1 MTKISQ
7 LEYRIRNIEYRGRKM
22 DTTKRIQNFTDL
34 NAWKESHALVLM
46 VYELAKIFP
55 REEIFGITNQ
65 IRRAAVSITSN
76 LAEGFGRQTYKEK
89 VQFYSIS
96 LGSLTEL
103 QNQLIISKDIKYLTV
118 EDFIAAENQFIIAQ
132 KLICGLI
139 KSTKSKIQ

>member
-65 IRRAAVSITSN
+65 IRRAAVSIISN